1 MLILLLFTMILAC
14 ICLRLLIYFFKSGT
28 TVLQLISIVLLLA
41 LTLGL
46 LGYITG
52 YFNIPF
58 LDTLIIK

>member
-58 LDTLIIK
+58 LDTFIIK